1 MKRIVASL
9 FALAFAFAL
18 GMANAEQAKG
28 IVKQLDAQTAVL
40 VLEDGTQF
48 TLAEGID
55 IEGIKAG
62 DEVTVAYEMK
72 DGQKVAKDL
81 TKAE

>member
-1 MKRIVASL
+1 MKKLVAPL
-9 FALAFAFAL
+9 FALALVFAL
-18 GMANAEQAKG
+18 GTANAEEAKG
-28 IVKQLDAQTAVL
+28 IVKQLDAKAAML

-55 IEGIKAG
+55 LEGIKAG

>member
-1 MKRIVASL
+1 MKRIIAPL
-9 FALAFAFAL
+9 FALALVFAV
-18 GMANAEQAKG
+18 GTANAEEAKG
-28 IVKQLDAQTAVL
+28 IIKQLDATAAML

-55 IEGIKAG
+55 LEGIKAG

>member
-1 MKRIVASL
+1 MKRIVAPL
-9 FALAFAFAL
+9 IALAFVFAV
-18 GMANAEQAKG
+18 GIANAEEAKG
-28 IVKQLDAQTAVL
+28 IIKQLDATTAVL
-40 VLEDGTQF
+40 VLEDGKQF

-55 IEGIKAG
+55 LEGIKAG

-81 TKAE
+81 VKTE